1 MPGAGAEGLGVAR
14 RLWVASVGAV
24 VLLAVSST
32 MARAQGPPIN
42 TQNAFVTGLNG
53 AGLRT
58 FFFSFNRSGL
68 RLDGENVNDPLER
81 QVRVR
86 GQMFVVPYELMP
98 NRLVLMGAV
107 PYLDKT
113 LETGTATG
121 RRELSV
127 RGFGDLALAAKVG
140 VYQRD
145 RPRLTTRAALFGR
158 VKLPTGDDDA
168 VGAAGEPLPKTLQLG
183 TGSVDYSAGL
193 IVTHSDG
200 PLGLSG
206 DLIYDFNTASD
217 GFAFG
222 DVLHYDI
229 ALGYRVLPRVYRTY
243 PARQINLY
251 IEANGIWSGRSTS
264 GGVALPDS
272 GGSLLLLSPG
282 VQFIPWPSVA
292 FEATLQVPV
301 WQDLNGAQ
309 LEFDPVFKVGL
320 RWLMF

>member
-1 MPGAGAEGLGVAR
+1 MPGAWEAGPGVAR
-14 RLWVASVGAV
+14 RRWLAGVGTAA
-24 VLLAVSST
+24 LLTVSPT

-53 AGLRT
+53 AGFRT
-58 FFFSFNRSGL
+58 FFFGFDRGGL
-68 RLDGENVNDPLER
+68 QTDGRGTGDAIDR

-98 NRLVLMGAV
+98 NRLVVMGAV

-113 LETGTATG
+113 LETGATTG

-145 RPRLTTRAALFGR
+145 RPNLTTRAALYGR
-158 VKLPTGDDDA
+158 VKLPTGHDDA
-168 VGAAGEPLPKTLQLG
+168 VDAEGERLPRPLQLG
-183 TGSVDYSAGL
+183 TGSVDYSTGL
-193 IVTHSDG
+193 ILTHSSG

-206 DLIYDFNTASD
+206 DLIYDFNTASE

-222 DVLHYDI
+222 DVLHYDM
-229 ALGYRVLPRVYRTY
+229 ALGYRVLPRVYRIY
-243 PARQINLY
+243 PAKQINLY
-251 IEANGIWSGRSTS
+251 LEANGTWSRRSTS
-264 GGVALPDS
+264 GGTTLPDS

-292 FEATLQVPV
+292 LEATYQVPV
-301 WQDLNGAQ
+301 WQDVNGAQ
-309 LEFDPVFKVGL
+309 PELDWALKVGI
-320 RWLMF
+320 RWLLF